1 MEYHRIF
8 ENNNR
13 ILVDLQTNSK
23 KLDSKIKEFTMV
35 EDLSKIANG
44 TVYGKEELNLSNL
57 YKHHIL
63 IW

>member
-23 KLDSKIKEFTMV
+23 KLDSKIK
-35 EDLSKIANG
+35 
-44 TVYGKEELNLSNL
+44 NLQ
-57 YKHHIL
+57 
-63 IW
+63 W